1 MTRISSRFTAVVL
14 ALLFCAALAA
24 AADKSKCAEC
34 GMMVDEDSRFSA
46 RIVDAK
52 STLHFCDIGDLLIYL
67 KDKKRPA
74 AGAQVKDYLTG
85 EWIEASAAIYVHA
98 PKRFT
103 TPMGWSVAA
112 FRDRDKALTYGAPQ
126 DLAGMTAALK

>member
-1 MTRISSRFTAVVL
+1 MTKILSRFTIV
-14 ALLFCAALAA
+14 LLFLLMAVYGAV
-24 AADKSKCAEC
+24 AADKPKCAEC

-67 KDKKRPA
+67 KDKKHPM
-74 AGAQVKDYLTG
+74 AGAQVKDYPSG
-85 EWIEASAAIYVHA
+85 EWLDASKALYVHA

-112 FRDRDKALTYGAPQ
+112 FRDRDKASSYGAPQ
-126 DLAGMTAALK
+126 DLTATTAALK

>member
-1 MTRISSRFTAVVL
+1 MTRAISRLTTIILFLSMFAVGS
-14 ALLFCAALAA
+14 AA
-24 AADKSKCAEC
+24 AEKFKCAEC
-34 GMMVDEDSRFSA
+34 GMIVDEDSRFSA

-52 STLHFCDIGDLLIYL
+52 STLHFCDIGDLLTYL

-85 EWIEASAAIYVHA
+85 EWLDAAAAFYVHA

-112 FRDRDKALTYGAPQ
+112 FRDRDKAQSYGSPV
-126 DLAGMTAALK
+126 DLPGMSAALK